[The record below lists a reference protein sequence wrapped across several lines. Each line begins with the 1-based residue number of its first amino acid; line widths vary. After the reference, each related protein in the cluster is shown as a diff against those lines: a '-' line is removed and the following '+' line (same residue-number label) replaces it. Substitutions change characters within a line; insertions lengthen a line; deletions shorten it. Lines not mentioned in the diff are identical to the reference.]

1 MRTII
6 LAAIASG
13 LLAVSGCAKNSSNTP
28 ATDQAS
34 AGTPGS
40 SLAQTAPQTDQQA
53 IEQAIRQHL
62 SENKSINMSVMDM
75 SMGQVSINGDQAQA
89 NAEFRLKTGGPAMQM
104 TYSLQRHAGG
114 WIVLTAQPSG
124 GQFAHPPMDKNHAPG
139 PGAAGNPSVP
149 DVSGFMKTLPP
160 PKSKGNPKG

>member
-1 MRTII
+1 MRRMTFA
-6 LAAIASG
+6 LIASG
-13 LLAVSGCAKNSSNTP
+13 LLAVSGCAKSSSDAHAVEQPNAVAP
-28 ATDQAS
+28 AA
-34 AGTPGS
+34 AP
-40 SLAQTAPQTDQQA
+40 AQTAPQTDQQA

-62 SENKSINMSVMDM
+62 AENKSINMSVMDM

-114 WIVLTAQPSG
+114 WIVANGQPSG
-124 GQFAHPPMDKNHAPG
+124 GQFVHPPMDRNHSPG

-149 DVSGFMKTLPP
+149 DVSTFMRTLPP
-160 PKSKGNPKG
+160 PKSSGKPKG